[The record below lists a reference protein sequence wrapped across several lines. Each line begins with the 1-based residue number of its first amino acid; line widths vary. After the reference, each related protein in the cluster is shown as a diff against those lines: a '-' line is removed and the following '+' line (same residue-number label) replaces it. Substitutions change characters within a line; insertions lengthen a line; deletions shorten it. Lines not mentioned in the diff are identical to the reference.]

1 MQLKPLTDT
10 PTLLFDY
17 ATVVEENT
25 QEGQGL
31 VLLCKI
37 TSTRTC
43 CPYCSKCSRDRSSS
57 TYFTK
62 CTREGTCC
70 PTITND

>member
-37 TSTRTC
+37 TSTGTNSS
-43 CPYCSKCSRDRSSS
+43 YCYK
-57 TYFTK
+57 
-62 CTREGTCC
+62 
-70 PTITND
+70 